1 MTSLDITNSTDSLDL
16 QDDFEVFTPSKSF
29 CNLIDEIQFAENL
42 KRYEKLYEKLKSLQ
56 IESSTCKDFHSYYV
70 FITTID
76 FVDSIIVK
84 DLKEYNNKL
93 EKFLKDYTLTNS
105 SSKQLILTCK
115 NVLRRF
121 LPM

>member
-16 QDDFEVFTPSKSF
+16 QDDFEGFTPSKSV
-29 CNLIDEIQFAENL
+29 CNIIDEIQFVENL
-42 KRYEKLYEKLKSLQ
+42 KRYEKLYQQMKSLQ
-56 IESSTCKDFHSYYV
+56 IDDSICKDFHTYYV

-76 FVDSIIVK
+76 FIDSIIVK

-115 NVLRRF
+115 NVLRRL